1 MLAQY
6 SAHPGDRKPR
16 PSPEPYIINGSSEFS
31 IFAGVSKKMIRFLQS
46 GNRAVKFILS
56 AFLLLICV
64 SMVWYLV
71 PSGNLGDVNTAGV
84 VAKIGGEEITVAD
97 VQRKAADIERQQ
109 GRQVPDFLRPYM
121 M

>member
-31 IFAGVSKKMIRFLQS
+31 IFAGDSKKMIRFLQT

-56 AFLLLICV
+56 SFLLLICV
-64 SMVWYLV
+64 SMVCYLT
-71 PSGNLGDVNTAGV
+71 PSGNLGAVNTAGD
-84 VAKIGGEEITVAD
+84 VAKFGGEEITDAD
-97 VQRKAADIERQQ
+97 GLRK
-109 GRQVPDFLRPYM
+109 
-121 M
+121 

>member
-1 MLAQY
+1 
-6 SAHPGDRKPR
+6 
-16 PSPEPYIINGSSEFS
+16 
-31 IFAGVSKKMIRFLQS
+31 MIRFLQS

-84 VAKIGGEEITVAD
+84 VAKIGGEEITGAD
-97 VQRKAADIERQQ
+97 VQRKEADIERQQ
-109 GRQVPDFLRPYM
+109 GRQDPDFQRPYM
-121 M
+121 MPRALQQATQEAESHNQAQHIGFEASDKG